1 MSALRLLPVLLVGGC
16 VYFNAL
22 YDANREYD
30 DGLEQLQEQSQVL
43 ARVHFD
49 SVIAK
54 TGRIVDEHPDSKY
67 ADDAAILKTRAE
79 LHTDKW
85 ESAAETA
92 ARAEDLAGSVR
103 SRATAVGLRGV
114 ALRELGRNAEADSL
128 LSVGLAGDLDG
139 DDEALFLFQRG
150 LARQSL
156 GRSDEAAV
164 DLEAAA
170 TSAELTSEGRLS
182 LSIALR
188 DIGDYHRSAELAA
201 GLLVDANP
209 NPRDPLYLHA
219 DSLAVL
225 APDVVDSL
233 GAELLESP
241 AVAATRLA
249 AFHYLMGRAR
259 LSAGRTEAALESFD
273 AAIAEAS
280 TSQAASHSAY
290 YMIEVR
296 LSRASRPEDVRAL
309 AGSYPLARRVGDS
322 KLRARASR
330 WQTGSEEFD
339 GLISAY
345 EGRGASAAEAVL
357 RAAEVAQIDLYA
369 PALARGGYLLY
380 LQVAPESPWAAK
392 AMIGALSLS
401 GATPDAGWVEDR
413 GAQTDAELRRRFEEL
428 PADDPYRVALAGTR
442 DRDAMSDSMYVLA
455 EADLDRR
462 LTEIRMLFDPTA
474 ADTVPAQDQDE
485 IQVEPDE
492 DEIQN

>member
-1 MSALRLLPVLLVGGC
+1 MSVPRLLPVLLVGGC

-30 DGLEQLQEQSQVL
+30 AGLEQLQEQSQVL

-54 TGRIVDEHPDSKY
+54 TGRIVDDHPDSKY

-79 LHTDKW
+79 LLSARW
-85 ESAAETA
+85 ESAAESAT
-92 ARAEDLAGSVR
+92 RAEDLAGSDR
-103 SRATAVGLRGV
+103 DRATAVGLRGV
-114 ALRELGRNAEADSL
+114 ALRELGLDAEADSL
-128 LSVGLAGDLDG
+128 LSEGLRGDLDG

-156 GRSDEAAV
+156 GRSDEAAA

-201 GLLVDANP
+201 GLLVEANP

-233 GAELLESP
+233 GAELLQEP
-241 AVAATRLA
+241 AVAATRVA

-273 AAIAEAS
+273 AAIDEAS
-280 TSQAASHSAY
+280 TSQAASQSAY

-296 LSRASRPEDVRAL
+296 LSRANRPEDVGAL
-309 AGSYPLARRVGDS
+309 MGSFALARRVADS
-322 KLRARASR
+322 EMRARASR
-330 WQTGSEEFD
+330 WQVGSQEFD
-339 GLISAY
+339 ALISAY

-357 RAAEVAQIDLYA
+357 RAAEVARIDLYA

-380 LQVAPESPWAAK
+380 LEVAPESPWAAK
-392 AMIGALSLS
+392 AIIGALSLS
-401 GATPDAGWVEDR
+401 GATPDAGWVDDQ
-413 GAQTDAELRRRFEEL
+413 GAQTDVELRRRFETL
-428 PADDPYRVALAGTR
+428 PADDPYRVALSGAA
-442 DRDAMSDSMYVLA
+442 DRDMMADSMYVLA

-474 ADTVPAQDQDE
+474 ADTVPDQDEIQIEQDQDE
-485 IQVEPDE
+485 IQ
-492 DEIQN
+492 N